1 MQKDLVIFYV
11 DDDPEDLDVLA
22 EVGISMG
29 IEVVPIDDSAQV
41 YAKIQSLLPNVD
53 VSTSNAAKV
62 IFLDVNMPLK
72 SGYDLLEE
80 LKHSDTLHGLP
91 VVTFS
96 TGHDLETIEK
106 CWQLGADMYIRKGSS
121 LDGYKK
127 MLRKVMAIDWHSY
140 ERSEENFILTA

>member
-1 MQKDLVIFYV
+1 MQNDLVIYYV

-22 EVGISMG
+22 EIGISMG
-29 IEVVPIDDSAQV
+29 IEVIPISESDQV
-41 YAKIQSLLPNVD
+41 YAEIKHTKQGP
-53 VSTSNAAKV
+53 KV

-80 LKHSDTLHGLP
+80 FKHSDTLHGLP
-91 VVTFS
+91 IVTFS

-121 LDGYKK
+121 LDSYKK
-127 MLRKVMAIDWHSY
+127 ILRRVMAIDWRSY
-140 ERSEENFILTA
+140 VRNEDNFILTA

>member
-1 MQKDLVIFYV
+1 MQKDLVIYYV

-22 EVGISMG
+22 EIGIAMG
-29 IEVVPIDDSAQV
+29 IEVVPIDDSDQV
-41 YAKIQSLLPNVD
+41 YAKIQR
-53 VSTSNAAKV
+53 TSKGPKV

-80 LKHSDTLHGLP
+80 FKHSDSLHGLP
-91 VVTFS
+91 IVTFS
-96 TGHDLETIEK
+96 TGNDLETIEK

-127 MLRKVMAIDWHSY
+127 MLRKVMDIDWQSY
-140 ERSEENFILTA
+140 VRSEENFILTA

>member
-1 MQKDLVIFYV
+1 MRKDLVIYYV

-22 EVGISMG
+22 EIGISMG
-29 IEVVPIDDSAQV
+29 IEVVPIDDSEQV
-41 YAKIQSLLPNVD
+41 YAKIQP
-53 VSTSNAAKV
+53 THQGPKV

-72 SGYDLLEE
+72 SGYELLEE
-80 LKHSDTLHGLP
+80 FKHSDVLHGLP

-127 MLRKVMAIDWHSY
+127 MLRKVLDIDWQSY
-140 ERSEENFILTA
+140 VRSEENFILTA

>member
-1 MQKDLVIFYV
+1 MQKDLVIYYV

-22 EVGISMG
+22 EIGISMG
-29 IEVVPIDDSAQV
+29 VEVIPIDDSDQV
-41 YAKIQSLLPNVD
+41 YTKIRH
-53 VSTSNAAKV
+53 TSQASKI

-72 SGYDLLEE
+72 SGYEILEE
-80 LKHSDTLHGLP
+80 FKHSATLHGLP
-91 VVTFS
+91 IVTFS

-127 MLRKVMAIDWHSY
+127 MLRKVMAIDWQSHV
-140 ERSEENFILTA
+140 RSEENFILTA

>member
-1 MQKDLVIFYV
+1 MQKDLVIYYV

-22 EVGISMG
+22 EIGISMG
-29 IEVVPIDDSAQV
+29 IEVIPIDDSEQV
-41 YAKIQSLLPNVD
+41 YSKIQHTNNGP
-53 VSTSNAAKV
+53 KV

-80 LKHSDTLHGLP
+80 FKHSDTLHGLP
-91 VVTFS
+91 IVTFS

-106 CWQLGADMYIRKGSS
+106 CWELGADMYIRKGSS

-127 MLRKVMAIDWHSY
+127 ILRQVMAIDWLSY
-140 ERSEENFILTA
+140 KRSEENFILTA

>member
-1 MQKDLVIFYV
+1 MQKDLVIYYV

-22 EVGISMG
+22 EIGISMG
-29 IEVVPIDDSAQV
+29 IEVVPIDDSNQV
-41 YAKIQSLLPNVD
+41 YAKIQPLRNG
-53 VSTSNAAKV
+53 AKI

-72 SGYDLLEE
+72 SGYELLEE
-80 LKHSDTLHGLP
+80 IKHSALHRMP

-106 CWQLGADMYIRKGSS
+106 CWALGADMYIRKGSS

-127 MLRKVMAIDWHSY
+127 MLRKVMAIDWQSY
-140 ERSEENFILTA
+140 VRSEENFILTA